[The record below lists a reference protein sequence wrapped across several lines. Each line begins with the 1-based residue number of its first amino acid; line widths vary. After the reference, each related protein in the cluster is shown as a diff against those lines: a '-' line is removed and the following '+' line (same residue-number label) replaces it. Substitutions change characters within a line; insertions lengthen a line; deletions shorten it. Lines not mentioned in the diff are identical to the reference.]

1 MAKRRGIS
9 GAIAGLP
16 GIKGYKEKEDR
27 READKQLRTELAR
40 RLQTEHGR
48 ILEVQQELAARREY
62 TLVTEVDRA
71 QAKLQLLI
79 DRIKT
84 ASYGYAG
91 FFDAVQVKE
100 EQLDALIA
108 FDESLAAQTSRV
120 TQRVA
125 ALTDAVSKK
134 EGIAEAI
141 SSLTTLFNELNNT
154 FSQRAEAITGSQS

>member
-9 GAIAGLP
+9 GVIAGLP

-48 ILEVQQELAARREY
+48 ILETQQELAARREY
-62 TLVTEVDRA
+62 ALVTEVDRA

-79 DRIKT
+79 DRIRT
-84 ASYGYAG
+84 ASYGYSG

-108 FDESLAAQTSRV
+108 FDEALAAQTGRV
-120 TQRVA
+120 TESVT
-125 ALTDAVSKK
+125 ALADAVKKK
-134 EGIAEAI
+134 EGISEAV
-141 SSLTTLFNELNNT
+141 SSLVTLFNELNNT
-154 FSQRAEAITGSQS
+154 FSQRAEAITGSQ

>member
-16 GIKGYKEKEDR
+16 GIRGYKEKEDR
-27 READKQLRTELAR
+27 READKRLRTELAL

-48 ILEVQQELAARREY
+48 ILEAQQALAARREY
-62 TLVTEVDRA
+62 SLVAEVDRA

-79 DRIKT
+79 DRIRT

-100 EQLDALIA
+100 EQLDALVA
-108 FDESLAAQTSRV
+108 FDEALVVQATRV
-120 TQRVA
+120 NERVA
-125 ALTDAVSKK
+125 ALVTAVGKN
-134 EGIAEAI
+134 EGVAEALNGLV
-141 SSLTTLFNELNNT
+141 SVLNELNDT
-154 FSQRAEAITGSQS
+154 FARRAEVIAANQ

>member
-16 GIKGYKEKEDR
+16 GIRGYKEKEDR
-27 READKQLRTELAR
+27 READKRLRTELAR

-48 ILEVQQELAARREY
+48 ILEAQQALAARREY
-62 TLVTEVDRA
+62 SLVAEVDRA

-79 DRIKT
+79 DRIRT

-100 EQLDALIA
+100 EQLDALVA
-108 FDESLAAQTSRV
+108 FDEALAVQATRV
-120 TQRVA
+120 NERVA
-125 ALTDAVSKK
+125 ALVTAVSQN
-134 EGIAEAI
+134 EGVAEALN
-141 SSLTTLFNELNNT
+141 SLVPVLNELNDT
-154 FSQRAEAITGSQS
+154 FARRAEVIAANQ

>member
-16 GIKGYKEKEDR
+16 GIRGYKEKEDR
-27 READKQLRTELAR
+27 READKRLRTELAL

-48 ILEVQQELAARREY
+48 ILEAQQALAARREY
-62 TLVTEVDRA
+62 SLVAEVDRA

-79 DRIKT
+79 DRIRT

-100 EQLDALIA
+100 EQLDALVA
-108 FDESLAAQTSRV
+108 FDEALAVQATRV
-120 TQRVA
+120 NERVA
-125 ALTDAVSKK
+125 ALVTAVGKN
-134 EGIAEAI
+134 EGVAEALNGLV
-141 SSLTTLFNELNNT
+141 SVLNELNDT
-154 FSQRAEAITGSQS
+154 FARRAEVIAANQ

>member
-16 GIKGYKEKEDR
+16 GIRGYKEKEDR
-27 READKQLRTELAR
+27 READKRLRTELAL

-48 ILEVQQELAARREY
+48 ILEAQQALAARREY
-62 TLVTEVDRA
+62 SLVAEVDRA

-79 DRIKT
+79 DRIRT

-100 EQLDALIA
+100 EQLDALVA
-108 FDESLAAQTSRV
+108 FDEALAVQATRV
-120 TQRVA
+120 NERVA
-125 ALTDAVSKK
+125 ALVTAVGKN
-134 EGIAEAI
+134 EGVAEA
-141 SSLTTLFNELNNT
+141 LNGLVPVLNELNDT
-154 FSQRAEAITGSQS
+154 FARRAEVIAANQ

>member
-48 ILEVQQELAARREY
+48 ILEAQQELAARREY
-62 TLVTEVDRA
+62 ALVTEVDRA

-79 DRIKT
+79 DRIRT
-84 ASYGYAG
+84 ASYGYSG

-108 FDESLAAQTSRV
+108 FDEALAAQAGRV
-120 TQRVA
+120 TEGVT
-125 ALTDAVSKK
+125 ALADAVKNK
-134 EGIAEAI
+134 EGISEAV
-141 SSLTTLFNELNNT
+141 SSLVTLFNDLNNT
-154 FSQRAEAITGSQS
+154 FSQRAEAITGSQ